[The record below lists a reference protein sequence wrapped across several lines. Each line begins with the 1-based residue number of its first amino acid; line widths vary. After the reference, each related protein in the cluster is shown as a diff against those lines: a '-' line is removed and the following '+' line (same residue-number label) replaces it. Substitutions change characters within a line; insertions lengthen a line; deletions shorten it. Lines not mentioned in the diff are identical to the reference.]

1 MNKILSWK
9 INSGTYA
16 YIYVPNSTTYISNRI
31 PEDSPLWSSIIYE
44 ISRWDYDIYKANF
57 QKMSKEVN
65 EKYGVNIPWDDLYW
79 NFADENSVGNVNIVL
94 LSGKDGVGGGANVG
108 NGGDGAEVYE
118 ELRDAIN
125 KELDKAK
132 KDIEEQNKRVQEFVE
147 EKVGETISE
156 AKNTIAET
164 EKELAKTREELEKKL
179 DGAADALDKA
189 AALFDMGEGGITG
202 EKLQEVLSSVDN
214 HNKWMTSYS
223 GSIVDFQ
230 TDYDAAKR
238 ILGGIGS
245 AEDALAGLFSQIGT
259 TINDMDNTVGNVES
273 WMVASAATIGD
284 IATWY
289 DVNASAV
296 TEASSIINASAG
308 TITDAINFISG
319 DGLTTKVTS
328 IMDGRNATIKDEIM
342 TETSA
347 AVTNVKNEMNGL
359 DGRLTTAITRLD
371 SLSGSLTSMGERWDA
386 VSNSMEEWINV
397 SDSAMSLSHDL
408 RDTWTIESGKLSTVS
423 NLTAETDADG
433 NIIYYVSGETMGEKR
448 VYLRK
453 KDNSENPEWGWFDTD
468 NTEYPKEQVYVNWSQ
483 VIGSYIQ
490 QQASSVTI
498 SVMNTSG
505 LTAAIKAA
513 IQRGENGEEESVI
526 DLISDKV
533 VVTGEMIAKGLRANY
548 AQLGGINLSM
558 GEIWSEATDADG
570 SPMFRLDGRTNAGT
584 LYATNAEIKGKIRA
598 TELILDSTNESIDCL
613 VQDMIDED
621 CVVLDRT
628 FGNTVNPAENDPTV
642 KISRDGLLTA
652 KNAIIDGTIYAKKG
666 EIGGFSLDRNLLST
680 YDATDSTNPI
690 AILNGSDTYK
700 DDDKGKLILGAGVD
714 TTNKFKTRIYSNGE
728 IYTGMINI
736 ESGYF
741 NGEIKSGGYFWG
753 KLSGA
758 TGSLNGVT
766 LTNCNINGNIHLDAD
781 SNLKMNDATKTYFN
795 VDTYSLSN
803 SSDEIWTMETIDN
816 SWRNNNGDN
825 NGQWYTNTIRLAYIS
840 LDKGATVS
848 VPSLSGTIWR
858 DANAGE
864 KRPCKASTVSLKCI
878 CVDGGTKKTLVDV
891 SKSLPSIY
899 NNEQTITISGPA
911 SSYTMT
917 SYGYLLYE
925 FSYNIHLSTY
935 NGMYVKSEVSIKV
948 NADNVKKKI
957 IVNYPSLPRC
967 TSIAPNGLRVIT
979 SNGLK
984 AAFLDGEMEILSP
997 NGKYGLKLSNS
1008 GIKIKRNSSSDSDW
1022 VDL

>member
-31 PEDSPLWSSIIYE
+31 PEDSPLWENIIYE
-44 ISRWDYDIYKANF
+44 ISRWDYNTYYANF
-57 QKMSKEVN
+57 QNMSKEVS
-65 EKYGVNIPWDDLYW
+65 EKYGVIIPWDDLYW

-156 AKNTIAET
+156 ARNTIAET

-189 AALFDMGEGGITG
+189 AALFDMGEGNISG
-202 EKLQEVLSSVDN
+202 EDIKNVLSSVEEYGG
-214 HNKWMTSYS
+214 WLEEYS
-223 GSIVDFQ
+223 GTVKNLK
-230 TDYDAAKR
+230 TDYDLATQR
-238 ILGGIGS
+238 MGSIGE
-245 AEDALAGLFSQIGT
+245 AEDVTDGLFARFATSLNVVSG
-259 TINDMDNTVGNVES
+259 TVGNVERS
-273 WMVASAATIGD
+273 M
-284 IATWY
+284 
-289 DVNASAV
+289 NASQGLIEDFASWYNTNASSA
-296 TEASSIINASAG
+296 TEASRFINAMSG
-308 TITDAINFISG
+308 QIVDSIDFISG
-319 DGLTTKVTS
+319 DGLTTRLTRE
-328 IMDGRNATIKDEIM
+328 MNAFSGTIRDEIM
-342 TETSA
+342 TETSGA
-347 AVTNVKNEMNGL
+347 ITNVTNEINGL

-371 SLSGSLTSMGERWDA
+371 TLDGNLTSMGEEWNS
-386 VSNSMEEWINV
+386 VSGSMEQWINV
-397 SDSAMSLSHDL
+397 SLSSMSMSYDL

-498 SVMNTSG
+498 SVMNSSG

-613 VQDMIDED
+613 VQDMINED

-628 FGNTVNPAENDPTV
+628 FGNTINPAENDPTV
-642 KISRDGLLTA
+642 KISKNGLLTA

-690 AILNGSDTYK
+690 AILNGSDAYK
-700 DDDKGKLILGAGVD
+700 DEDRGKLILGAGVD

-758 TGSLNGVT
+758 TGSLNGVS
-766 LTNCNINGNIHLDAD
+766 LTNCSINGNIHLDAD
-781 SNLKMNDATKTYFN
+781 SSLKMNDVTKTYFN
-795 VDTYSLSN
+795 VDTNSLNN
-803 SSDEIWTMETIDN
+803 SSDEIWTMETIN
-816 SWRNNNGDN
+816 SSWKNNNGDD
-825 NGQWYTNTIRLAYIS
+825 NGQWYKDKIRLAYIS
-840 LDKGATVS
+840 LDKGATVT

-858 DANAGE
+858 EANAGE
-864 KRPCKASTVSLKCI
+864 KKPCKASTVSLKCI
-878 CVDGGTKKTLVDV
+878 CVDGGTQKTLVDV

-917 SYGYLLYE
+917 SNGYLLYE

-935 NGMYVKSEVSIKV
+935 NGMYVKSEVSIKI

-957 IVNYPSLPRC
+957 TVNYPSLPRC

-979 SNGLK
+979 SSDLK

-997 NGKYGLKLSNS
+997 NGKYGLKLSNN